1 MTVESAGVIT
11 AESMAEALAAV
22 SFVKKEAVDKSDVN
36 LDMITEE
43 EQLAYAIRIS
53 ILQEDW

>member
-53 ILQEDW
+53 ILQED